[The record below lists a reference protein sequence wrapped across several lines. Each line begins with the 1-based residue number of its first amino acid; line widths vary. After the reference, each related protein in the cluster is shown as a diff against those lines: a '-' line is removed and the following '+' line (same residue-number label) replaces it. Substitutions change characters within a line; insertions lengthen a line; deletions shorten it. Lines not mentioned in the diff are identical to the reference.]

1 MRAFFKCLKYL
12 LSLGLM
18 LASIYAINLFLM
30 KPYSLDHYLAK
41 ELITSLFESPEAMTY
56 MGLFDRVNFITGHNA
71 RLSVRDAE
79 DAEADHQKNLARLDL
94 SLIHIS
100 EPTRPY

>member
-1 MRAFFKCLKYL
+1 MRAFFKYLKYL

-56 MGLFDRVNFITGHNA
+56 MGLFDRVNFITRHNA
-71 RLSVRDAE
+71 RLSISCLLYTSDA
-79 DAEADHQKNLARLDL
+79 AD
-94 SLIHIS
+94 
-100 EPTRPY
+100 E